1 MIMGKAEDLKKEKLM
16 KTWKEVLQL
25 NIRAF
30 FEYVRGISY
39 GYRDA
44 EGKIHHLEVS
54 EDYRK
59 ERGNSV
65 YAFSSPEQVVA
76 QNCAWCWDVAELIR
90 CWCEFHALPCKS
102 VFMEYLSPEL
112 HQTHVQVFVRFEG
125 RWYEAPDNTSPVP
138 FGSRGFER
146 AEDCIADFVS
156 AFTAYLKGTLKQAYD
171 EKKLTVK
178 EFHCRIPAGI
188 SDEVYLELLRGSD

>member
-1 MIMGKAEDLKKEKLM
+1 MGKAEDLKKEKLM

-76 QNCAWCWDVAELIR
+76 QNCAWCWD
-90 CWCEFHALPCKS
+90 
-102 VFMEYLSPEL
+102 
-112 HQTHVQVFVRFEG
+112 
-125 RWYEAPDNTSPVP
+125 
-138 FGSRGFER
+138 
-146 AEDCIADFVS
+146 
-156 AFTAYLKGTLKQAYD
+156 AYLKGTLKQAYD

-178 EFHCRIPAGI
+178 EFHCRIPEGI
-188 SDEVYLELLRGSD
+188 SDEAYLELLRGSD

>member
-1 MIMGKAEDLKKEKLM
+1 
-16 KTWKEVLQL
+16 
-25 NIRAF
+25 
-30 FEYVRGISY
+30 
-39 GYRDA
+39 
-44 EGKIHHLEVS
+44 
-54 EDYRK
+54 
-59 ERGNSV
+59 
-65 YAFSSPEQVVA
+65 
-76 QNCAWCWDVAELIR
+76 
-90 CWCEFHALPCKS
+90 
-102 VFMEYLSPEL
+102 MEYLSPEL

-178 EFHCRIPAGI
+178 EFYCRIPAGI
-188 SDEVYLELLRGSD
+188 SDEAYLELLRGSD